1 VSRVA
6 GGTPARVAVLASGE
20 GTTFEALVEAL
31 RACPA
36 PVAEVVLAV
45 AGRPGAGVLARAER
59 LGIAGEVVPRAEAGT
74 LGEVLDSHEPD
85 LVVLAGYLSLV
96 PADVVRRYAGRMLNV
111 HPGLLP
117 AFGGPGMYG
126 RRVHE
131 EVIEAGCRVSGVTVH
146 LVDEAYDS
154 GPILAQWPVPVMP
167 DDDAARLEDRV
178 RATER
183 RLLPRVVEL
192 LAGAAP
198 GDPAGEHFDL
208 AAEPPGADALVS
220 TARTSFPS

>member
-1 VSRVA
+1 VTPE

-20 GTTFEALVEAL
+20 GTTFQALVEAL
-31 RACPA
+31 RARPA

-45 AGRPGAGVLARAER
+45 AGRPDAGALRRAKG
-59 LGIAGEVVPRAEAGT
+59 LGITAEVVARGEPGR
-74 LGEVLDSHEPD
+74 LMEVLEMREPD

-96 PADVVRRYAGRMLNV
+96 PADVVRRYGGRMLNV

-131 EVIEAGCRVSGVTVH
+131 AVIEAGCRVSGVTVH
-146 LVDEAYDS
+146 LVDESYDT

-192 LAGAAP
+192 LAGAGP

-208 AAEPPGADALVS
+208 AAEPPGANALVS